1 MLLRQRQEV
10 QALLWSSRITERK
23 QWIDIEL
30 HPADCKAVVTIDSQL
45 FTEYRYGH
53 YVCRPYFYPVLTP
66 SGTGLT
72 RAYPME
78 GVEGENQDHYHHRGL
93 YTAPRPRQRPQPL
106 G

>member
-1 MLLRQRQEV
+1 M
-10 QALLWSSRITERK
+10 
-23 QWIDIEL
+23 IDIEL
-30 HPADCKAVVTIDSQL
+30 HPADCKAVVAIDGQL

-78 GVEGENQDHYHHRGL
+78 NVAGENQDHYHHRGI
-93 YTAPRPRQRPQPL
+93 YTAHGPL
-106 G
+106 LQMKQALESGVVPV